1 MFEEKLVI
9 TNNMPLDKLQQL
21 TTKSVDLLGTILD
34 NSNIP
39 LIERAEIALRI
50 LEIAQ
55 STEGNIQNQ
64 ITSANSNIVAPP
76 TFKIPRFIHNYSE
89 SNSNQ
94 NQSTILPINYL
105 QIDNFLQPQ
114 ELEAALTL
122 AIQNKSNFT
131 DSSVHNKSTN
141 QVKKFRQSSVLH
153 HKFYP
158 EIAASIQNKVLK
170 TLPSVLAKLNH
181 QNFSTSNIVIQ
192 LTAHNDNCFYTIHS
206 DANTEMTATRE
217 MSYVYYFYQQ
227 PKSFSGGELVIY
239 ETKVEGNNLSKHN
252 DFKAIEP
259 RNNSIIFFPSRYLH
273 EVLPVSCPTK
283 AFEDSRFTFNGWIR
297 RED

>member
-1 MFEEKLVI
+1 
-9 TNNMPLDKLQQL
+9 MPLDKLQQL
-21 TTKSVDLLGTILD
+21 ATKSVDLLGTILD

-39 LIERAEIALRI
+39 LQERAEIALRI

-55 STEGNIQNQ
+55 SAEGNIQNQ
-64 ITSANSNIVAPP
+64 ITSANSNIIAPP
-76 TFKIPRFIHNYSE
+76 TSTIPKFIPNYSQLH
-89 SNSNQ
+89 SNP
-94 NQSTILPINYL
+94 NQSQILPVNCL
-105 QIDNFLQPQ
+105 QIDNFLTPQ
-114 ELEAALTL
+114 QLEVALTV

-158 EIAASIQNKVLK
+158 ELAASIQNKVLNI
-170 TLPSVLAKLNH
+170 LPSVLQKLNH
-181 QNFSTSNIVIQ
+181 PNFSTFNIVIQ

-206 DANTEMTATRE
+206 DANTEMTTTRE
-217 MSYVYYFYQQ
+217 MTYVYYFYQE

-239 ETKVEGNNLSKHN
+239 ETKIDGNNLSKHN
-252 DFKAIEP
+252 DFKVIEP

-283 AFEDSRFTFNGWIR
+283 AFEHSRFTFNGWIR
-297 RED
+297 RQD

>member
-1 MFEEKLVI
+1 
-9 TNNMPLDKLQQL
+9 MPVDKLQKL
-21 TTKSVDLLGTILD
+21 ATKSVDLLETILD

-39 LIERAEIALRI
+39 LPERAEIALRI

-55 STEGNIQNQ
+55 FTEGTTQNQ
-64 ITSANSNIVAPP
+64 ITSANSSIVAPATSKIP
-76 TFKIPRFIHNYSE
+76 TFIPNFSQ
-89 SNSNQ
+89 STSNQ
-94 NQSTILPINYL
+94 NQSKILPIKYL
-105 QIDNFLQPQ
+105 QIDNFLEPQ
-114 ELEAALTL
+114 ELEAALTI
-122 AIQNKSNFT
+122 AIKNKNNFN
-131 DSSVHNKSTN
+131 DSSVHNKITN

-158 EIAASIQNKVLK
+158 ELAKSIQNQVLK
-170 TLPSVLAKLNH
+170 TLPSVLEKLNH
-181 QNFSTSNIVIQ
+181 PNFSIYNIVIQ
-192 LTAHNDNCFYTIHS
+192 LTAHNDSCFYTIHS

-217 MSYVYYFYQQ
+217 MTYIYYFYQE

-239 ETKVEGNNLSKHN
+239 ETKVDGNNLSKHN

-283 AFEDSRFTFNGWIR
+283 AFEHSRFTFNGWIR